1 MCKVFPDLLLATM
14 DILYNQ
20 YKQLKGKDGGA
31 MNNEYKERVSYRS
44 QLLNP
49 CESVGSM
56 GSMLTFFF

>member
-31 MNNEYKERVSYRS
+31 VNNEYKERVSFFCE
-44 QLLNP
+44 LNLQHSIVTVL
-49 CESVGSM
+49 CSS
-56 GSMLTFFF
+56 SN